1 MQMIPRIY
9 MDGKCQEAIELYK
22 EAFGATVDQTMTY
35 GNAKMG
41 TEAQKDLILNSQI
54 DMGGFKLH
62 MADQLR
68 EEVKSGNQLSLT
80 VVLDNEAQVRSAFE
94 VLKAEGSVMLE
105 PAPTFFSPCHC
116 GVVDKFGVIWQI
128 NCTR

>member
-1 MQMIPRIY
+1 MQMIPRVY
-9 MDGKCQEAIELYK
+9 MVGSCREAIELYK
-22 EAFGATVDQTMTY
+22 EAFGAAEDYVMTY

-41 TEAQKDLILNSQI
+41 TEDQKELILNAQI

-62 MADQLR
+62 MADNLR

-80 VVLDNEAQVRSAFE
+80 IVLDNEEQVKSSFE
-94 VLKAEGSVMLE
+94 ILKAEGIVMQE

-116 GVVDKFGVIWQI
+116 SVLDKFGVIWQI
-128 NCTR
+128 NCIK